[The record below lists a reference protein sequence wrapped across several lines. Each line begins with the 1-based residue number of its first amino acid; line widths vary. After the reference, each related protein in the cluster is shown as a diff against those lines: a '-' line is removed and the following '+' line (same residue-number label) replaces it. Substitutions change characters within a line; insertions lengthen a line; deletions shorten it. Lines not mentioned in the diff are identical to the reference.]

1 MLYLM
6 LNESRGMKLAK
17 VGVTRNA
24 VNVRRAQ
31 YRSHN
36 PTAIMRSSCAGTE
49 SQESHCHSVLRS
61 IGKGM
66 GNEWVAV
73 PDNVFNELVEKGMA
87 YFYPNKKPIHMLE
100 KW

>member
-6 LNESRGMKLAK
+6 LDESRGTKFAK
-17 VGVTRNA
+17 VGLTRKA
-24 VNVRRAQ
+24 LNVRRSQ

-36 PTAIMRSSCAGTE
+36 PTAIMRSACAGTE
-49 SQESHCHSVLRS
+49 AQESHCHSKLRS
-61 IGKGM
+61 GGKGM

-73 PDNVFNELVEKGMA
+73 PDDVFNELVEKGMS
-87 YFYPNKKPIHMLE
+87 YFYPNKSPVRMLE